1 MENVQQM
8 AEFIQLWNH
17 IEGVQLNDQE
27 DCIRWIWTENGVYS
41 SKSAYLAQ
49 FKGSYSAFK
58 AKSIWKA
65 HAEGKHK
72 FFVWLLIQAKILTA
86 DKLSQ
91 RNWPCNPVCVLCD
104 QEPETAIHL
113 CLKCPFAL
121 EVWELVRS
129 WTNNLIICRP
139 AQIFRASIRGGLLCS
154 KTNRKKINSLFR
166 VCLCTSP
173 GIFGRSGIGVFLRAS
188 KHRHKWSFI
197 WPNKKWR

>member
-1 MENVQQM
+1 MFNR
-8 AEFIQLWNH
+8 W
-17 IEGVQLNDQE
+17 LNSYN
-27 DCIRWIWTENGVYS
+27 CGTILRGCSSMTRKIAFGGYGPRMVYS

-49 FKGSYSAFK
+49 FNGSYSAFK

-72 FFVWLLIQAKILTA
+72 FFMWLLIQAKILTA

-129 WTNNLIICRP
+129 WTNNLIMPPSSDIQSFDSWW
-139 AQIFRASIRGGLLCS
+139 AAVLQNKSKEDQLTVSGLLMYF
-154 KTNRKKINSLFR
+154 T
-166 VCLCTSP
+166 
-173 GIFGRSGIGVFLRAS
+173 
-188 KHRHKWSFI
+188 
-197 WPNKKWR
+197 